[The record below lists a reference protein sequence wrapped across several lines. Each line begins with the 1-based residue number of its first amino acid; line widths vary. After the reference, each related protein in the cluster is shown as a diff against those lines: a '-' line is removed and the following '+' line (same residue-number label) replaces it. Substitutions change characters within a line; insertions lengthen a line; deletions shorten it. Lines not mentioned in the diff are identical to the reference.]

1 LRISVIVP
9 TLDEAER
16 IGALIDAL
24 RRQGFDEIVVAD
36 GGSRDATVERATNA
50 GAQVILS
57 SRGRGQQLGAGARVA
72 SGEALFFV
80 HADCL
85 PPSGAR
91 NSIEARLAEV
101 GVSAG
106 CFRLAFDEAHP
117 LLRLYAF
124 MSRINHGLF
133 TYGDQGLFLL
143 RSTYLRIGG
152 YRDMPLFEDV
162 DILQRLR
169 RAGRIVKL
177 NQPMLTSARRL
188 MRDGV
193 AQRELMSAGLVAL
206 YHLGVSPE
214 RLEQWYRPE
223 KPSRE

>member
-1 LRISVIVP
+1 MRVSVIIP

-16 IGALIDAL
+16 IGALIAAL
-24 RRQGFDEIVVAD
+24 KLQDFEEIVVAD
-36 GGSRDATVERATNA
+36 GGSQDATVERATAA
-50 GAQVILS
+50 GAVVIS
-57 SRGRGQQLGAGARVA
+57 ASRGRGHQLGAGARAA
-72 SGEALFFV
+72 SGDILFFV
-80 HADCL
+80 HADSV
-85 PPSGAR
+85 PPPGAR
-91 NSIEARLAEV
+91 RRTEASLEAS

-106 CFRLAFDEAHP
+106 CFRLRFDGVHP
-117 LLRLYAF
+117 LLGLYAF

-177 NQPMLTSARRL
+177 SDAMVTSARRFL
-188 MRDGV
+188 RDGV
-193 AQRELMSAGLVAL
+193 ARRELLSAGLVAL
-206 YHLGVSPE
+206 YHLGVSPQ
-214 RLEQWYRPE
+214 RLERWYRPE
-223 KPSRE
+223 KQNRE